1 METMQISLDELLRIF
16 RGQPE
21 TLEQI
26 MARNYGAD
34 GLVGVHIET
43 IDREHLMIVDPCPNE
58 DQEVRAVT
66 HAPDGDMQ
74 IRHVDLARVKEFT
87 PSNGMHATCQ
97 EQQLKAAR
105 KTLGESP
112 IEEARKGEPQF

>member
-1 METMQISLDELLRIF
+1 MNMMQISLTELLKILA
-16 RGQPE
+16 GNEDALMQV
-21 TLEQI
+21 
-26 MARNYGAD
+26 MKRNYGSD
-34 GLVGVHIET
+34 GIIGVHIET
-43 IDREHLMIVDPCPNE
+43 IDREHLMIVDPWPNE